1 MNHHTTLTQNTTLH
15 TRKLY
20 IYLVLE
26 LGMGMVG
33 RSIRKQELDGVYHEY
48 G

>member
-1 MNHHTTLTQNTTLH
+1 M
-15 TRKLY
+15 KA
-20 IYLVLE
+20 LVGEIFYKKTVYPVLD
-26 LGMGMVG
+26 LGMVG